1 MRRVQQ
7 AGAVVVRLDGPAPLF
22 LLVKARRDPRVW
34 IFPKGHVED
43 GETTEETALR
53 EAEEEAGVL
62 GRVIAPLGALEFESL
77 GRPLHV
83 EYFLVELLG
92 DARWSEG
99 RPFVWGTYDETRVR
113 LEFENASTAS
123 ASEGRTAP
131 IRRLRGPHRN
141 PTRPS
146 HFGS

>member
-1 MRRVQQ
+1 LRVQQ

-43 GETTEETALR
+43 GETAEQTALR
-53 EAEEEAGVL
+53 ETQEEAGVI
-62 GRVIAPLGALEFESL
+62 GRILAPLGALEFESG

-92 DARWSEG
+92 DAAWSE
-99 RPFVWGTYDETRVR
+99 RRRFVWGTYDETQARI
-113 LEFENASTAS
+113 EFPTARELL
-123 ASEGRTAP
+123 AAARAQLD
-131 IRRLRGPHRN
+131 RLRENGHQ
-141 PTRPS
+141 S
-146 HFGS
+146 